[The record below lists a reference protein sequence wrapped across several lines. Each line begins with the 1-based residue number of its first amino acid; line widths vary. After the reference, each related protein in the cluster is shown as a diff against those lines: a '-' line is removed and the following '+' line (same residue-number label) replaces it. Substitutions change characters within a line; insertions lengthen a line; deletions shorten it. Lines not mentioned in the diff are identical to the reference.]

1 MIFYFSATGNS
12 KYVTTR
18 LAQATNDTAVSIT
31 ECLKK
36 RILTFDIKE
45 NERIGFVTPT
55 YNWGLPIVV
64 IDFLEQMN
72 LKMTGKHYV
81 YHVLTY
87 GTSTGQAHDMMSK
100 YLVKKQISLDGKF
113 NIRMVDTWTPIFN
126 LSDKEKNK
134 RVTDAA
140 EGLIAEVSNKVKMQL
155 GGDFNHSKLP
165 RMISAIGY
173 SQYSNGRKTRKFKV
187 EDSCIGCNLCAKI
200 CPVGAIEM
208 QDDKPVWIKNQ
219 CTLCLGC
226 LHRCPKF
233 AIQYGKHTKKHGQ
246 FVNPN
251 VKF

>member
-12 KYVTTR
+12 KYVATR
-18 LAQATNDTAVSIT
+18 LAQATNDTIVSIV
-31 ECLKK
+31 ECLK
-36 RILTFDIKE
+36 TGSFEFDINE

-55 YNWGLPIVV
+55 YNWGLPTVV

-72 LKMTGKHYV
+72 LGMTGKHYI

-87 GTSTGQAHDMMSK
+87 GTSTGQAHQMMSK
-100 YLVKKQISLDGKF
+100 NLVRKGMSLDGKF
-113 NIRMVDTWTPIFN
+113 MIRMVDTWTPIFN

-134 RVTDAA
+134 KITDAA
-140 EGLIAEVSNKVKMQL
+140 EDQITDVIDKVKMQL
-155 GGDFNHSKLP
+155 CGDYNHSKLP

-173 SQYSNGRKTRKFKV
+173 SQYSNGRKTRKFQV
-187 EDSCIGCNLCAKI
+187 EDSCIGCSLCAKI
-200 CPVGAIEM
+200 CPVGAIEIRN
-208 QDDKPVWIKNQ
+208 DKPVWIKNQ

-233 AIQYGKHTKKHGQ
+233 AIQYGKCTKKHGQ

-251 VKF
+251 VKL